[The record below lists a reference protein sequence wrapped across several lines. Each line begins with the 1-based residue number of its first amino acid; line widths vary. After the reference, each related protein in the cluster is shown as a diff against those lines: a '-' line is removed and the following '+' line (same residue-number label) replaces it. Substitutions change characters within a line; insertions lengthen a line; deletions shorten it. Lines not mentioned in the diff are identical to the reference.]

1 MRRIPTLTKGLDAEN
16 VMLAELHDVPIF
28 SDLRARLNNLGLRTA
43 DDMTK
48 ESWSVVVEL
57 PALTDDRA
65 PTEGPVNQHRG
76 GGK

>member
-1 MRRIPTLTKGLDAEN
+1 MRRIPTLTKGLDAEY

-48 ESWSVVVEL
+48 ESWRVVVEL
-57 PALTDDRA
+57 PAL
-65 PTEGPVNQHRG
+65 H
-76 GGK
+76 